1 MGVNIVPQKFP
12 KIWIVRNGVSKVV
25 AVVMGI
31 LSLELPAMDQNVL
44 QPVVGGVD
52 GLQNLLELL
61 FIQTTCVRELL
72 SAPL

>member
-25 AVVMGI
+25 PVIMGI
-31 LSLELPAMDQNVL
+31 LSFELPAMDQDVL

-61 FIQTTCVRELL
+61 LVQTTGVGELFPAL
-72 SAPL
+72 L

>member
-25 AVVMGI
+25 AVIMGI

-52 GLQNLLELL
+52 GLQNLLELPL
-61 FIQTTCVRELL
+61 VQTTGVGELL